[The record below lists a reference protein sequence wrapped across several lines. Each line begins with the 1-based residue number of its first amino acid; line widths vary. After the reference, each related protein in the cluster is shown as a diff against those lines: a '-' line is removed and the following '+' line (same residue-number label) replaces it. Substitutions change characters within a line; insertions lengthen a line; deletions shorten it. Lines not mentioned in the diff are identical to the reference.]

1 MRRNKSLL
9 LRMIP
14 WIIMIAAIAALI
26 VFVGIPL
33 YGQQETETEN
43 PPVISYYDGEEKP
56 LIMEND
62 HLFFEM
68 DAKTTWFSVTEK
80 DTGRIWK
87 STPEN
92 AESDPIAQTSNRDTL
107 LSTLLITYTNSGG
120 EVTMNNFA
128 YGRTFYSM
136 RKIWK
141 K

>member
-1 MRRNKSLL
+1 MRRKKSLL

-43 PPVISYYDGEEKP
+43 PPVMSYYDGDENP
-56 LIMEND
+56 MIMEND
-62 HLFFEM
+62 HLVFEM
-68 DAKTTWFSVTEK
+68 DAKTTGFSITEK

-92 AESDPIAQTSNRDTL
+92 AAKRSYCANQQQRYASVHASGNLYKFRRRSDN
-107 LSTLLITYTNSGG
+107 
-120 EVTMNNFA
+120 E
-128 YGRTFYSM
+128 
-136 RKIWK
+136 
-141 K
+141 